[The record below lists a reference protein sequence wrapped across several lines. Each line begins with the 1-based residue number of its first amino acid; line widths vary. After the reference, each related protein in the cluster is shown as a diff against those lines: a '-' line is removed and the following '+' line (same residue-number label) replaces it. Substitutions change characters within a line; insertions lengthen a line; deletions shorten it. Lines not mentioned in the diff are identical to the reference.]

1 MLQQIILYAVLL
13 IAAIGA
19 IVGWTNSKKGAE
31 WGQPMTIVCAIVA
44 ICMGLWL
51 AYRNSSPSAGRSA
64 AMARENAYR
73 EAKVNV
79 LAAKV
84 KELLGDKKA
93 VVIVDPNVDITK
105 DVEMLLWKS
114 LFNLSDEDFLKPEPP
129 KAPAGADPEMAM
141 MEPMDEWFIE
151 PMFKKL
157 VEGKQ
162 FDFIIFTTSL
172 PRGLKYVKGQFT
184 APYMKDKK
192 IVLASGNLF
201 NCAPLLHSGVAVA
214 AITSSPSAVYDDKPA
229 PKETQAAF
237 DKRYI
242 LISKDNADA
251 MVKANPEIFGIEK
264 KD

>member
-19 IVGWTNSKKGAE
+19 IIGWTNSKKGAE
-31 WGQPMTIVCAIVA
+31 WGQPMTIICAIVA

-79 LAAKV
+79 LANKV
-84 KELLGDKKA
+84 KELLPGKKA
-93 VVIVDPNVDITK
+93 IVIIDPNVDITK
-105 DVEMLLWKS
+105 DVEMLLWKN
-114 LFNLSDEDFLKPEPP
+114 LFGLSDDDFLKPEPP
-129 KAPAGADPEMAM
+129 APPKGADPEMVM
-141 MEPMDEWFIE
+141 MEPMDEWFVE

-172 PRGLKYVKGQFT
+172 PRGIKVVKGQFT
-184 APYMKDKK
+184 APYMKDKSV
-192 IVLASGNLF
+192 VLASGNLF
-201 NCAPLLHSGVAVA
+201 GCAPLLNSGVAVA

-229 PKETQAAF
+229 PKDTQAAF

-242 LISKDNADA
+242 LISKDNVAEL
-251 MVKANPEIFGIEK
+251 VKSNPDIFGIEAK
-264 KD
+264 N